1 MLLQTRNTMN
11 IILDGGQHTE
21 NGVKKC
27 AGWAYLPNED
37 KQKGTNEI

>member
-21 NGVKKC
+21 NGVKKVRRLGIP
-27 AGWAYLPNED
+27 AQLR
-37 KQKGTNEI
+37 